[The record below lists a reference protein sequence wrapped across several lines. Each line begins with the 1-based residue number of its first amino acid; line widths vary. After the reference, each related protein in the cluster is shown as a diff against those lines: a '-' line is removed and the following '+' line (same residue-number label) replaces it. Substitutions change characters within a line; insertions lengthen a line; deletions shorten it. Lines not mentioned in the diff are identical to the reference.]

1 MNKRKKT
8 VPMIHGPKPRVPV
21 TFTIDPDKLVRVN
34 KAAGKRGRSRFMDEA
49 VDLRLAK
56 GNVTRD

>member
-1 MNKRKKT
+1 MQKLKKS

-21 TFTIDPDKLVRVN
+21 TFTIDPDKLARVN

-49 VDLRLAK
+49 VDLRLEQGGIK
-56 GNVTRD
+56 

>member
-21 TFTIDPDKLVRVN
+21 TFTIDPDKLERVHN
-34 KAAGKRGRSRFMDEA
+34 FLGGKKSRGRSRFMDEA
-49 VDLRLAK
+49 VDLRLEQGTK
-56 GNVTRD
+56 